1 MAELVGVPVEVVD
14 LDRLRELHPLV
25 STDGLLA
32 AAYLPTDGH
41 VDPSSLTNA
50 FVAGTPSLRVLR
62 RTRVTAARRE
72 GGAWLL
78 ETTGGEI
85 RAEVVVNA
93 AGQWAGQVARLAGHE
108 LPIVAMQHHYVVT
121 EPLAE
126 VGALARE
133 LPVLRDPDASYYVRQ
148 EGGGLLIGPFERD
161 PKPWALDGIPDDF
174 HGRLLPPD
182 LDQIRRR
189 SSRRPRACRHSRTRA
204 SGRRSTGLTATRL
217 TAAA

>member
-1 MAELVGVPVEVVD
+1 MASG
-14 LDRLRELHPLV
+14 
-25 STDGLLA
+25 
-32 AAYLPTDGH
+32 
-41 VDPSSLTNA
+41 
-50 FVAGTPSLRVLR
+50 
-62 RTRVTAARRE
+62 
-72 GGAWLL
+72 LL

-161 PKPWALDGIPDDF
+161 PKPWALDGIPEEF

-182 LDQIRRR
+182 LDQI
-189 SSRRPRACRHSRTRA
+189 
-204 SGRRSTGLTATRL
+204 
-217 TAAA
+217 TAAARRGGHARAGIRERGHPVDGQRA